1 MHQMNTRFD
10 AFDAGVCPQC
20 ALETVHAPGA
30 NLVWHRHRAAY
41 AALVLDGAYVEMS
54 VDGRFGCS
62 RGSVVIHPA
71 NHAHANE
78 FRGQGAR
85 VLNILLADNLPD
97 LDRMIVLKPRHFK
110 RLERLLRHDATLAG
124 EAILEDSSS
133 IPPNEPPAWLRAM
146 AEFMADDGEPTSV
159 AATAR
164 RAGVSAAHACRAFS
178 QYFGTTPTRFRREH
192 RLRRALALL
201 KEGTS
206 PAAAAAAVG
215 FSDQSHLGR
224 VVRRELGT
232 TPAQLQRR

>member
-1 MHQMNTRFD
+1 MNQTNTRFD
-10 AFDAGVCPQC
+10 ALDSSVCALC

-30 NLVWHRHRAAY
+30 NLAWHRHREAY

-62 RGSVVIHPA
+62 RGSVVIHPP
-71 NHAHANE
+71 NHAHSNE
-78 FRGQGAR
+78 FRGKGAR
-85 VLNILLADNLPD
+85 VLNIFLGNSRPD

-110 RLERLLRHDATLAG
+110 QLEQLLRHDATLAG
-124 EAILEDSSS
+124 EAILEDSRSVA
-133 IPPNEPPAWLRAM
+133 PNEPPAWLRAM

-159 AATAR
+159 TAAAR
-164 RAGVSAAHACRAFS
+164 RAGVSAPHASRVFTRF
-178 QYFGTTPTRFRREH
+178 FGIPPTRFRREY

-206 PAAAAAAVG
+206 PAVAAAAAG

-224 VVRRELGT
+224 VVRRELGA
-232 TPAQLQRR
+232 TPAQLRR